1 MSLYTVSSTITTTT
15 ALGIGPSVRFIIIEE
30 VENKCVKSIS
40 GIKRLCDGKL
50 EFRAKGGSDMVEYC
64 INGKTIVTSN
74 ELIANEVL
82 LGIPALIEE
91 LCIVTTAAGLLIFTL
106 FKLSTN

>member
-1 MSLYTVSSTITTTT
+1 VSLYTVSSTITTTT

-74 ELIANEVL
+74 ELIEFPAGDT
-82 LGIPALIEE
+82 GINRRAMY
-91 LCIVTTAAGLLIFTL
+91 CHYSGRFTYFYSL
-106 FKLSTN
+106 

>member
-1 MSLYTVSSTITTTT
+1 MSLYTVSSTITTTV
-15 ALGIGPSVRFIIIEE
+15 LGIGPSVRFIIIEE
-30 VENKCVKSIS
+30 VENNCVKSIS
-40 GIKRLCDGKL
+40 GIKRFCDGKL
-50 EFRAKGGSDMVEYC
+50 EFRAKGGSDMVVYY